1 MLYVITDCYS
11 VICYMSLFDFAI
23 DMSARKKPIISD
35 SVTAWKAKAY
45 IYGIKEK
52 RKLEAVTATNI
63 YLEEC
68 MNPHT
73 LTQSSSQYS
82 ITISITRALTVAF
95 WLTIF
100 VLYMYTV
107 HDFLIK

>member
-1 MLYVITDCYS
+1 
-11 VICYMSLFDFAI
+11 MSLFYFPI

-35 SVTAWKAKAY
+35 RVTAWTAKAY

-73 LTQSSSQYS
+73 LTQSSTQYS

-95 WLTIF
+95 WLTLF

-107 HDFLIK
+107 HAFLIK

>member
-1 MLYVITDCYS
+1 
-11 VICYMSLFDFAI
+11 MSLFYFPI

-35 SVTAWKAKAY
+35 RVTAWKAKAY

-68 MNPHT
+68 MNPDT
-73 LTQSSSQYS
+73 LTQSSAQSS
-82 ITISITRALTVAF
+82 ITITSALTVAF
-95 WLTIF
+95 WLTLF

-107 HDFLIK
+107 HAFLIK

>member
-1 MLYVITDCYS
+1 
-11 VICYMSLFDFAI
+11 MSLFYFPI
-23 DMSARKKPIISD
+23 DMSARKKPIITD
-35 SVTAWKAKAY
+35 RVTAWKAKAY

-73 LTQSSSQYS
+73 LTQSTTQYS
-82 ITISITRALTVAF
+82 STSSITQAVTVAF
-95 WLTIF
+95 WLTLF

-107 HDFLIK
+107 HAFLI

>member
-1 MLYVITDCYS
+1 
-11 VICYMSLFDFAI
+11 MSLFYFPIA
-23 DMSARKKPIISD
+23 MSARKKPIISD
-35 SVTAWKAKAY
+35 RVTAWKAKAY

-73 LTQSSSQYS
+73 LTLTQSSTQYS
-82 ITISITRALTVAF
+82 ITIFITRALTVAF
-95 WLTIF
+95 WLTLF

-107 HDFLIK
+107 HAFLIK